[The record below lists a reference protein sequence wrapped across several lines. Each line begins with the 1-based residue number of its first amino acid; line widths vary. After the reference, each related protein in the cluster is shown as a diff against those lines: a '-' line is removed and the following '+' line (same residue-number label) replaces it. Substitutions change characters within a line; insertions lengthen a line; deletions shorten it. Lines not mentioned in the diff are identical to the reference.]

1 MGNNTSYMLG
11 CADVS
16 VRNSKHAYISRED
29 FSAALR
35 RNDSYTFFASQ
46 RQGKARDFADAL
58 ERCHD
63 TFMEGAPDDDGQL
76 MHDGFI
82 QIFGL
87 RADEYTHRLV
97 RIFDLDNSGAIGFRE
112 FVYGLSKFQTDTFER
127 RVQFAYRLF
136 DLDGDG
142 SLDKHELTK
151 AMRAALD
158 ADCAQYDLRPEQQ
171 TVKLPMR
178 ARVKPYNPTVM
189 GKPSALQE
197 EVERMARNMGKR
209 TMGIDEFRLLV
220 SRFPQIFQPP
230 EVLYRLMHLYSR
242 DAAKVISH
250 LPPPQVKRL
259 MEGLGRWQVD
269 GSGATGF
276 MDRSESGPK
285 YRVSAGL
292 GGGNDRSRF
301 PLDTGAGAGASPSTS
316 ARAGPGLAAN
326 PPRTP
331 AQPSE
336 TISTKHW
343 ACETCTLLNPAVARL
358 CGACGMTRPDNLAE
372 DSPLPSP
379 SSSSPSSSTL
389 RSFSPGHVTPRGV
402 APRLRRSAS
411 LGAGV
416 DTPRFELGANSAR
429 RSRFTSSF
437 RGLASTAKADASL
450 TEFMLDLGLAA
461 HVGAL
466 VRAEVLTL
474 SDLSLMSDADMK
486 EIGLPKG
493 PRLRVLD
500 ALKNGGGGGA
510 RGRGAGVET
519 RLCKV
524 CMERPTQTVLKP
536 CGHSLMCWQC
546 ASTVR
551 ACPVCRRNI
560 EETIRWFPV

>member
-1 MGNNTSYMLG
+1 
-11 CADVS
+11 VS

-189 GKPSALQE
+189 GKPSELQE

-301 PLDTGAGAGASPSTS
+301 PLDTGAGASASPSTS

-358 CGACGMTRPDNLAE
+358 CGACGMTRPDDLAE
-372 DSPLPSP
+372 DSPSPSP

-510 RGRGAGVET
+510 RARRAGVET

-560 EETIRWFPV
+560 EETIRWFPA

>member
-189 GKPSALQE
+189 GKPSELQE

-220 SRFPQIFQPP
+220 GRFPQIFQPP

-242 DAAKVISH
+242 DAAAVISH

-301 PLDTGAGAGASPSTS
+301 PLDTGAGRRRISVDIGARGSRSRREPSAN
-316 ARAGPGLAAN
+316 ARPTLGDDFDETLGV
-326 PPRTP
+326 RDVYP
-331 AQPSE
+331 AQPRGGARVRRVRYDATGRPRGGFSF
-336 TISTKHW
+336 
-343 ACETCTLLNPAVARL
+343 AFAVVVVAVVVDVAFVLAR
-358 CGACGMTRPDNLAE
+358 ARD
-372 DSPLPSP
+372 
-379 SSSSPSSSTL
+379 
-389 RSFSPGHVTPRGV
+389 TPRGGAATASQRV
-402 APRLRRSAS
+402 PRRR
-411 LGAGV
+411 GGH
-416 DTPRFELGANSAR
+416 
-429 RSRFTSSF
+429 
-437 RGLASTAKADASL
+437 
-450 TEFMLDLGLAA
+450 AA
-461 HVGAL
+461 V
-466 VRAEVLTL
+466 
-474 SDLSLMSDADMK
+474 
-486 EIGLPKG
+486 
-493 PRLRVLD
+493 
-500 ALKNGGGGGA
+500 
-510 RGRGAGVET
+510 
-519 RLCKV
+519 
-524 CMERPTQTVLKP
+524 
-536 CGHSLMCWQC
+536 
-546 ASTVR
+546 
-551 ACPVCRRNI
+551 
-560 EETIRWFPV
+560 